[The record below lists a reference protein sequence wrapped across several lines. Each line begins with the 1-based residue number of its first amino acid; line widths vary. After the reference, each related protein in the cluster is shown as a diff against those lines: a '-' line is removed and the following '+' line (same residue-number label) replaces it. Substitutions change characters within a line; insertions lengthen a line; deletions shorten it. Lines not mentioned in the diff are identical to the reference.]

1 MDNQLAKHCST
12 QAQINAEFSW
22 NIHQEDSTGRI
33 FVAAHYIIAN
43 SFDWSISVGYIGA
56 YCTFL

>member
-1 MDNQLAKHCST
+1 M
-12 QAQINAEFSW
+12 NAR
-22 NIHQEDSTGRI
+22 NHIMYKLLVTL
-33 FVAAHYIIAN
+33 VAHYIIAN